1 MLSIIIYTHTNT
13 EFVLGISLN
22 KQVCLWLLYLE
33 NNIYFTLR
41 DIFVNAENIDDSVE
55 AKDYCK
61 QLSKQT

>member
-61 QLSKQT
+61 QLYKQT